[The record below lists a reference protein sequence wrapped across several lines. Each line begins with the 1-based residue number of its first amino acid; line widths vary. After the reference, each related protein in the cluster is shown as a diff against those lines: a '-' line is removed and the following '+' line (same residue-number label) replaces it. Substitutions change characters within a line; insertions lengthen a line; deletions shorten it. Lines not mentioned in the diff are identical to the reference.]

1 MSSLGFSRYR
11 PLGGMNWTP
20 VLGMHQG
27 LDRFT
32 GPAYKFPFNSTSR
45 TWGVGLHTYFLN
57 PINYQFVSFSLQFLV
72 LPNNDIKINNHSHMR
87 FLN

>member
-1 MSSLGFSRYR
+1 MGSLGFSLYR
-11 PLGGMNWTP
+11 PLGGMNWAP
-20 VLGMHQG
+20 VLGLRQRSS
-27 LDRFT
+27 RFT
-32 GPAYKFPFNSTSR
+32 GPAYKSPFNPASR
-45 TWGVGLHTYFLN
+45 TWGMRLHAYFLN